1 MTRLEALNILNPNDF
16 LMFGHGD
23 LAYMKPAQ
31 DKDGKR
37 IWAVHAAD
45 GTPVAA
51 FTDPDTARHAAA
63 RHNLA
68 LMDVQ

>member
-1 MTRLEALNILNPNDF
+1 MTQLEALKILNPNDF

-23 LAYMKPAQ
+23 LAYMKPAR
-31 DKDGKR
+31 DKDGKP
-37 IWAVHAAD
+37 IWAIHAAD

-51 FTDPDTARHAAA
+51 FTDANLARATAA